1 MNRVGGVYCPPV
13 FLYRGDLMNITLYTN
28 FYKKENSTKQPNP
41 GVGHLETA
49 TVVSGILKEPC
60 SVMDPVVQ
68 FTPDVFNANADPH
81 LFTYAQ
87 IVKFNRYYFVEDWT
101 WNDGLWSCRMTE
113 DVLATYK
120 TLIGA
125 TDEYILRTDSD
136 TTDFNGA
143 ITDTVYPTTTDFDIE
158 HTAFQNPFQ
167 TELEHGCYI
176 VGVIGDD
183 DGVGA
188 INYYALDENEF
199 SAFKTALLTNS
210 NLNQM
215 DLYDAQTGQW
225 LVTDMSQEIFKTQY
239 NPFQY
244 VVSCMWFPIDPISI
258 YGSYD
263 HTIPMGWWKYNLN
276 GLRLLDSTVVFTEF
290 GQIPV
295 HPNAATRGKY
305 LNYSPYT
312 RRTLYGKF
320 GSLPV
325 DTAYSEIGDYLIGYY
340 TVDLITGQC
349 LYELFIA
356 EDSTGTNRKLI
367 NKTEFLLGTP
377 IQIAQIGV
385 DYLGTVNTAMGSVGD
400 VLQGA
405 SMGGMI
411 GGPVGAGVGAII
423 GGLAGIGNSIAA
435 ALPQMQTNGANG
447 SFINMALSTVL
458 ITQFF
463 IPVDEDIHHKGRP
476 LCEIRKINTLSGYVL
491 CAEGDIDL
499 TGYDY
504 ERKEINRYLTSG
516 FFWE

>member
-1 MNRVGGVYCPPV
+1 
-13 FLYRGDLMNITLYTN
+13 MNIDFYYS
-28 FYKKENSTKQPNP
+28 FYKKVNSTKRPSP
-41 GVGHLETA
+41 GVGHTEELKQ
-49 TVVSGILKEPC
+49 VSGYLREPC
-60 SVMDPVVQ
+60 SVYSPVVEL
-68 FTPDVFNANADPH
+68 TPGAFDVNTDPH
-81 LFTYAQ
+81 FLTYAY
-87 IVKFNRYYFVEDWT
+87 ISKFGRYYFVEDWT
-101 WNDGLWSCRMTE
+101 WNDGLWACRMIE

-120 TLIGA
+120 TTIGA
-125 TDEYILRTDSD
+125 TEEYILRTDSD
-136 TTDFNGA
+136 TSDFNGA
-143 ITDTVYPTTTDFDIE
+143 ITDTIYPTTTDFNIE

-188 INYYALDENEF
+188 INYYALDESEF

-263 HTIPMGWWKYNLN
+263 HTIPMGWWKYTLN
-276 GLRLLDSTVVFTEF
+276 GLRLLDSTVIFTEF

-295 HPNAATRGKY
+295 HPNASTRGKY

-320 GSLPV
+320 GSLPI
-325 DTAYSEIGDYLIGYY
+325 DTAYAEIGDYLIGYY

-377 IQIAQIGV
+377 IQIAQIGI
-385 DYLGTVNTAMGSVGD
+385 DYLGTLNTVVGT
-400 VLQGA
+400 VGNALEGA
-405 SMGGMI
+405 IKGGTVAGPGGAI
-411 GGPVGAGVGAII
+411 GGAII
-423 GGLAGIGNSIAA
+423 GGIAGIGNSIAA
-435 ALPQMQTNGANG
+435 GMPQMQTNGANG

-458 ITQFF
+458 ISQFF

-476 LCEIRKINTLSGYVL
+476 LCEVRRINTLSGYVL
-491 CAEGDIDL
+491 CSEGDIDIN
-499 TGYDY
+499 GFDN
-504 ERKEINRYLTSG
+504 ERKAIAQFLTTG